1 MTISMIQSALKMT
14 AAITDTKSVPNT
26 VQQRVAQAWQASPG
40 GASPTTEKKE
50 PGLQLSTKEQA
61 AIDEFIE
68 KMRTTDM
75 KKKEEKR
82 ELFSMLNKK
91 LISLSSAERVS
102 FMTGLSVTIK
112 DSEVPGD
119 ETLLKEKFNPVYSLY
134 LANDMFLTQMK
145 EEIFSKMGKVPNE
158 DDDDSNEF

>member
-26 VQQRVAQAWQASPG
+26 VQQRVAQAWQANPG
-40 GASPTTEKKE
+40 GTTLATGKKE
-50 PGLQLSTKEQA
+50 SGLQFSTKEQA

-75 KKKEEKR
+75 TKKEEKKA
-82 ELFSMLNKK
+82 LFGMLNRK
-91 LISLSSAERVS
+91 LISLSSKERVS
-102 FMTGLSVTIK
+102 FLSGLEATIK
-112 DSEVPGD
+112 NSEVPGD

-134 LANDMFLTQMK
+134 IANDMFLTQMK
-145 EEIFSKMGKVPNE
+145 EEIFSKMGEVPNE
-158 DDDDSNEF
+158 DDEDSNEF

>member
-40 GASPTTEKKE
+40 GTSPATEKKE

-75 KKKEEKR
+75 QNKEEKKA
-82 ELFSMLNKK
+82 LFGMLNRK
-91 LISLSSAERVS
+91 LISLSSTERER
-102 FMTGLSVTIK
+102 FLIGLNETIK
-112 DSEVPGD
+112 QSEVPGD
-119 ETLLKEKFNPVYSLY
+119 ETLLKEKFNPTYAMYIGNGML
-134 LANDMFLTQMK
+134 LNQMK
-145 EEIFSKMGKVPNE
+145 EEVFSKMGKAPDE
-158 DDDDSNEF
+158 DDAESDEI